1 MNTIERY
8 KKVFI
13 EIFEINESQ
22 LENLKY
28 QDIDAWDSLGHMS
41 MVGALEDEFDIVLE
55 MDDIIDFSSYKKGI
69 ETLAKYGVDF
79 KEWTNFKI
87 LIK

>member
-79 KEWTNFKI
+79 KE
-87 LIK
+87 